1 MADRSSYLDLYSSE
15 APADNSK
22 RVRMQNLNAK
32 VSWGAAQEVEF
43 DFGAYKFVKAD
54 DSKFDL
60 EDRFAAIEVQVSAD
74 SSVNGIGITNLQNAV
89 ASEAASRASGDTS
102 NSNAIAAENTRATTA
117 EGVVD
122 AKADAEIVARGAADV
137 TIAADVVAESA
148 ARAAAVT
155 AEEQARAAAI
165 TSLGSQIASILAN
178 ADAAA
183 IDSLQE
189 IVTSF
194 QAVDASFTSSL
205 STLTGRVSEVEG
217 VLNTALQ
224 QNLGP

>member
-22 RVRMQNLNAK
+22 RVMMQNLNAK
-32 VSWGAAQEVEF
+32 VSWGAAQELEF
-43 DFGAYKFVKAD
+43 DFAAYKFTKTD

-60 EDRFAAIEVQVSAD
+60 EDRFAAIETQVSTD
-74 SSVNGIGITNLQNAV
+74 SAANSTAVTNLQNAV
-89 ASEAASRASGDTS
+89 ASEAASSLSSNTS
-102 NSNAIAAENTRATTA
+102 TSIAISAENTRATTS

-122 AKADAEIVARGAADV
+122 AKANSEILARGAADV
-137 TIAADVVAESA
+137 SIAADVAAESA

-155 AEEQARAAAI
+155 AEEHARAAAI
-165 TSLGSQIASILAN
+165 TSLSNQIAGILVN

-194 QAVDASFTSSL
+194 QAVDSTFTASL
-205 STLTGRVSEVEG
+205 AALTGRVSDVES

>member
-1 MADRSSYLDLYSSE
+1 M
-15 APADNSK
+15 
-22 RVRMQNLNAK
+22 
-32 VSWGAAQEVEF
+32 SWGAAQEVEF

-60 EDRFAAIEVQVSAD
+60 EDRFAAIEVQVSND
-74 SSVNGIGITNLQNAV
+74 SAANGTAITNLQNSV
-89 ASEAASRASGDTS
+89 ASEAASRASSHTS
-102 NSNAIAAENTRATTA
+102 ASNATAAENTRATTS
-117 EGVVD
+117 EGILD
-122 AKADAEIVARGAADV
+122 SKADSEILARGQADV
-137 TIAADVVAESA
+137 SIAADVASESA
-148 ARAAAVT
+148 ARVAMVL
-155 AEEQARAAAI
+155 AEEQTRAAAI
-165 TSLGSQIASILAN
+165 TSLSNQIVSILAN

-194 QAVDASFTSSL
+194 QAVDSSFTSSL
-205 STLTGRVSEVEG
+205 STLTSRVAEVEG